1 MTKVVLKLISITLFC
16 SVCCV
21 INAVPN
27 TPSADRA
34 HQVNTLIG
42 TKGAGLTSG
51 YLYPGAT
58 YPHGMVQFTPTYF
71 AKNAGFVVNQNSGG
85 GCDHMG
91 NFPTFPISG
100 CLTASPD
107 RIRNARFQ
115 VTDEQ
120 GHAGYYQACVN
131 GNVSA
136 ALTVTERTGM
146 ARYVF
151 PAASPASPSS
161 FGTVIIGAGIAA
173 TRITEAALVLTSP
186 RTVEGYA
193 DGGYF
198 CGIRTPYKVYI
209 AAEFDVDAVA
219 TGTWKGDRLHP
230 GDTFAEGE
238 SSGVYFTFDT
248 SKQQTVHY
256 KFAISYVSVENAK
269 ENLRTENPNWDFD
282 AVCQRAENAWENML
296 GKIDVKG
303 GTPSRTTQFYTH
315 LYRAFIH
322 PSLASDVNGEYM
334 GADFRI
340 HHTTATITRS

>member
-269 ENLRTENPNWDFD
+269 ENLRTDRKS
-282 AVCQRAENAWENML
+282 V
-296 GKIDVKG
+296 V
-303 GTPSRTTQFYTH
+303 
-315 LYRAFIH
+315 
-322 PSLASDVNGEYM
+322 
-334 GADFRI
+334 
-340 HHTTATITRS
+340 